1 MTTHQQDMSH
11 GVKFNILNSLV
22 SILKR
27 KRKQSKAAHTSMNV
41 EDEIQKQEN
50 IRYQAQAMIRSNIS
64 IR

>member
-1 MTTHQQDMSH
+1 MTTHQQEMSH
-11 GVKFNILNSLV
+11 GVKINILNSLV

-27 KRKQSKAAHTSMNV
+27 KKSEAAHTSMNV